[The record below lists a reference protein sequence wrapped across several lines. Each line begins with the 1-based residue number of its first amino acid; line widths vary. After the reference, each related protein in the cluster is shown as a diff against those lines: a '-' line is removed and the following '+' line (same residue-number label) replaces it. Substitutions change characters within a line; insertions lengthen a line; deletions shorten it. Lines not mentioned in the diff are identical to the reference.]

1 MNFQSF
7 LSHRDA
13 VLLDLDGTIVDSR
26 AGIIGSL
33 HDSLRDLGHEPDPK
47 EDLTWVVGPP
57 LHDLVARVLEH
68 YGDDRAEEAVKLYR
82 YHYERHGMHRSPVFT
97 GMQEVIESVVSS
109 GARLFL
115 ATSKPVHLARAILD
129 LRGLTK
135 YFTALYGAR
144 PDDSGAEK
152 PELIADLLREHAIPT
167 NRAVMVGDRRFDI
180 SGAHANH
187 IRALGVLWGYGGET
201 ELTEAGADGLVNDP
215 GELLSAIREQLAAA
229 HLHAGVVHALPGTDE
244 QDTV

>member
-1 MNFQSF
+1 MNV
-7 LSHRDA
+7 LSSLSRHDA

-57 LHDLVARVLEH
+57 LHDLVARVLSH
-68 YGDDRAEEAVKLYR
+68 YGDTRAEEAVRRYR
-82 YHYERHGMHRSPVFT
+82 YHYERHGMHRSAVFP
-97 GMQEVIESVVSS
+97 GMEEVIETLAAS

-135 YFTALYGAR
+135 YFTALHGAR

-152 PELIADLLREHAIPT
+152 PELIGQLLHEHGVAAG
-167 NRAVMVGDRRFDI
+167 RAVMVGDRRFDI

-187 IRALGVLWGYGGET
+187 VRALGVLWGYGGEE
-201 ELTEAGADGLVNDP
+201 ELTEAGADALVPDP
-215 GELLSAIREQLAAA
+215 GELLGAIRHQMTAA
-229 HLHAGVVHALPGTDE
+229 HAHPAA
-244 QDTV
+244 

>member
-1 MNFQSF
+1 MNV
-7 LSHRDA
+7 LSSLNRHDA

-33 HDSLRDLGHEPDPK
+33 HDSLRDLGHEPDPE

-57 LHDLVARVLEH
+57 LHDLVARVLQH
-68 YGDDRAEEAVKLYR
+68 YGDDRAEEAVRLYR
-82 YHYERHGMHRSPVFT
+82 YHYERHGMHRSAVFA
-97 GMQEVIESVVSS
+97 GMQDVIETVAAS

-152 PELIADLLREHAIPT
+152 PELIGQLLREHAIAT
-167 NRAVMVGDRRFDI
+167 GRAVMVGDRRYDI

-187 IRALGVLWGYGGET
+187 VRALGALWGYGGEE
-201 ELTEAGADGLVNDP
+201 ELTEAGADALVADP
-215 GELLSAIREQLAAA
+215 GELLAAIRSQLAAA
-229 HLHAGVVHALPGTDE
+229 HLHPAAE
-244 QDTV
+244 

>member
-1 MNFQSF
+1 MNAPFP
-7 LSHRDA
+7 LTRHDA

-33 HDSLRDLGHEPDPK
+33 HDSLRDLGHEPDPQV
-47 EDLTWVVGPP
+47 DLTWVVGPP

-68 YGDDRAEEAVKLYR
+68 YGDDRAEEAVRLYR
-82 YHYERHGMHRSPVFT
+82 YHYERQGMHRSAVFA
-97 GMQEVIESVVSS
+97 GMDTVIETVAQS

-129 LRGLTK
+129 LRGLTR
-135 YFTALYGAR
+135 YFTALYGAQ

-152 PELIADLLREHAIPT
+152 PELIACLLHEQGVPAA
-167 NRAVMVGDRRFDI
+167 RAVMVGDRRFDI

-187 IRALGVLWGYGGET
+187 VRALGALWGYGGEE
-201 ELTEAGADGLVNDP
+201 ELTEAGADALVNDP
-215 GELLSAIREQLAAA
+215 GELLGAIRTQLAAA
-229 HLHAGVVHALPGTDE
+229 HMHPAAE
-244 QDTV
+244 